1 MPAEKQ
7 LYQPTYVLQ
16 HFVHYSTV
24 TLLTAMNRTETLQ
37 AGVNWSRRTHTDV
50 RSRFAN
56 ELTERTMLHTKAIA
70 TQDTAGWER
79 ACRGEGHQTCRIGVP
94 HPEDDEHKKENKDG
108 DGWVYNCYVNQVV
121 ENKWVPGLE
130 KSMGLKR

>member
-1 MPAEKQ
+1 M
-7 LYQPTYVLQ
+7 
-16 HFVHYSTV
+16 STSLELSESSSDDKESSASE
-24 TLLTAMNRTETLQ
+24 LLLL
-37 AGVNWSRRTHTDV
+37 
-50 RSRFAN
+50 AN
-56 ELTERTMLHTKAIA
+56 EITEGTMLHTKAIA